1 MRIVLALLAFALL
14 STLVSGCA
22 VHAPVVP
29 PLAGVY
35 TDIRAP
41 LDVDFEATKVAPKKG
56 VSSSMCILGLVAT
69 GDASTEAAA
78 REGGISTIHS
88 ADYSYFNVLGVY
100 QRYETIVHGE

>member
-1 MRIVLALLAFALL
+1 
-14 STLVSGCA
+14 
-22 VHAPVVP
+22 
-29 PLAGVY
+29 
-35 TDIRAP
+35 
-41 LDVDFEATKVAPKKG
+41 
-56 VSSSMCILGLVAT
+56 MCILGLVAT